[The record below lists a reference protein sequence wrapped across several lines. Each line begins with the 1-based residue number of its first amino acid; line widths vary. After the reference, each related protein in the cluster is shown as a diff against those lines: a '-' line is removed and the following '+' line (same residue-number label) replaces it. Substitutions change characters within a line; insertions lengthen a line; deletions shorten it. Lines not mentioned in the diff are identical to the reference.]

1 MKYKTEALQPETT
14 YHVYNRANG
23 DEKLFC
29 SQDNY
34 NYFLQ
39 KYIQYISPVADTFC
53 YCLMPNHFHFIIRI
67 KSEDAITN
75 LQGFQN
81 LEGLKRE
88 NIEGFLS
95 KQFSNFFNSYTKAL
109 NKQQNRKGNLF
120 MHTFKRKKVDNTFYL
135 RKLVHYIHFNPIE
148 AGMCK
153 APDKYFNSSYR
164 SLISNAKTLLK
175 REETI
180 SWFDDLD
187 NFKFI
192 HNHPPQI
199 TGIDLSFL

>member
-1 MKYKTEALQPETT
+1 
-14 YHVYNRANG
+14 
-23 DEKLFC
+23 
-29 SQDNY
+29 
-34 NYFLQ
+34 
-39 KYIQYISPVADTFC
+39 
-53 YCLMPNHFHFIIRI
+53 
-67 KSEDAITN
+67 
-75 LQGFQN
+75 
-81 LEGLKRE
+81 
-88 NIEGFLS
+88 
-95 KQFSNFFNSYTKAL
+95 
-109 NKQQNRKGNLF
+109 

-148 AGMCK
+148 AGMCN
-153 APDKYFNSSYR
+153 APDEYFNSSYR

-180 SWFDDLD
+180 SLFDDLD